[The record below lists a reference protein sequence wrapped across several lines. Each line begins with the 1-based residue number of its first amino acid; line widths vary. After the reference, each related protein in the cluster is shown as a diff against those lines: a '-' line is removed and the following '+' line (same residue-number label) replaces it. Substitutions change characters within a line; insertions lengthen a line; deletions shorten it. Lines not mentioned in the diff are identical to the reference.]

1 MKSFAWLRSRPR
13 TMASIGAVTAAVVAV
28 GVLALTY
35 EGEPTTEVE
44 LNDGGV
50 WLTKQTSLLVGHFNN
65 ESRLLDGGLRTLS
78 QEYDIQQ
85 AGNRVLVTDQTE
97 NTATA
102 IDPARVVLSDKAD
115 LPSNAQVVLGGPTV
129 ATMDEGGALRAAPF
143 TSLAAVGK
151 EAGDPIAELG
161 RGAAVTVSTAGLV
174 YAVSAEKGVLYAYA
188 PDAQGVFV
196 QTAERELEGIEKN
209 DELAITS
216 IGGVSVVLDRTS
228 STLYTSDGL
237 VTQVPDEAIL
247 QQPSNVT
254 DTVTLATPTQL
265 VRVPL
270 AGGDPVTTD
279 AGDGGA
285 PAQPVY
291 VAGCAYGAW
300 SGSGS
305 FVRDCVGDEDDLTK
319 TVEGIDRSSQLR
331 FRVNRDVVVLNDI
344 FGGSAWMAS
353 DALQQV
359 DNWEDL
365 TPPEGE
371 GEEEEET
378 TEETVQSTLPER
390 AEKNTPPVAENDRYG
405 VRPGRTTVLPVLEND
420 LDADG
425 DVLVAKVTGDPSI
438 GEITPIYN
446 GTALQIALPE
456 DAAGTTSFRYEV
468 SDGRGGKDTARVDL
482 EVRPLSQNS
491 APTQKR
497 KTAITVEQSGVVS
510 FNVLSDWIDPDG
522 DDIFLLD
529 VTPDGGDEAEFTSDG
544 QITYRAIGG
553 MQGRKDVPV
562 VVSDGSDPTTGVA
575 RIDIRP
581 LGTTIP
587 VTNADHVVT
596 RPDRPVTVRPLTNDT
611 STGSEQLR
619 LTRVDDVDGGTV
631 TRDYPDKSFTFEA
644 PNTGTYYATYL
655 ASAGANSA
663 PGIVRIDVLPDEDA
677 DVAPIAVRD
686 VALLPAGGD
695 VLVNVL
701 GNDTDPAGGILVV
714 PSVTVDEDSGIA
726 AAVLGHETIRVSDQ
740 ASLDKQVR
748 LTYTISNGSQSA
760 TGEVIVIPV
769 PAPEKLRPPIAVDDE
784 VVVRVGDVVTIPVM
798 ENDFHPNGD
807 EIHISPELVPPLI
820 DEADGD
826 LFVSEDTLRFR
837 AGPEPKTVN
846 ATYEVEDSTG
856 QRDAGYVTIRIL
868 PRDDDANA
876 APRPRDV
883 TVRTLSGSG
892 VQVAIDL
899 NGIDAD
905 GDSVELVGLAS
916 SPKKGRVSAID
927 ADSFTYT
934 AFEDSVGVDRF
945 QYRVRDNLGKEAT
958 AIIEVGI
965 APAEST
971 NQAPYAVRDSITMR
985 PGRTVAV
992 DALQNDSDPDGD
1004 KFGFAENAVKVA
1016 DVPGLSAEVSGQ
1028 QLLITAPDEP
1038 MQTSVLYTIADER
1051 GLRATTSVQ
1060 ITVDPDV
1067 PLARPIARD
1076 DRVRAEDVAEDGTVV
1091 VDVLENDDDP
1101 DGTRSALEVALGEGG
1116 ENARVLSGGRVSLSV
1131 GDERQLITYLVTDED
1146 DQVAAAFI
1154 HVPALADLPPT
1165 LISAEGVTVKSG
1177 ETIEL
1182 PLSDYVRA
1190 SGGRD
1195 VVITETEKVTAA
1207 HSNGAGLVKDE
1218 STLIYT
1224 SADRY
1229 FGADALTFEVT
1240 DGNGPDDADGRKA
1253 TLTIPITVTPPDNEP
1268 PTMIGASVSVAPGED
1283 PATLGLRELVTD
1295 PDPGDMDNLTFALAS
1310 DPPAGVSASVDGQSL
1325 QVSAQPDVA
1334 KGTRFSLT
1342 VRVTDN
1348 ETEPVEANI
1357 QVTVTASTRELPS
1370 VNDDVVPQADQGE
1383 TVSLNVLEND
1393 VNPFPDAP
1401 LEIVNTQIETGE
1413 VTSVDVSG
1421 GTVRV
1426 TTGSEFVG
1434 NVVVR
1439 YTVQD
1444 ATQDA
1449 DRRVDGRIRI
1459 TVQGRPDAPGRPTVT
1474 AVESRTVV
1482 LSWTPPVDNGRRI
1495 EGYTVTSTAGGY
1507 TRECPST
1514 TCTLDGLTNNVE
1526 YNFVVTATNSV
1537 GESDPSVPSETARPD
1552 VRPDQPAPPTLTFG
1566 DRSLDVAWKTP
1577 RTEGSPVESYTLE
1590 ISPAPPSGVAQKTGL
1605 TGNAH
1610 RWEGLQNGT
1619 EYQVRVR
1626 AHNRAPEP
1634 SDFSQWSAG
1643 EIPAAPPS
1651 ASGAPTVA
1659 RLEPVGNRAQM
1670 RVSWNRPAEN
1680 GDAIGGYE
1688 LRVIRGGNVV
1698 DTIAVPA
1705 GQTSQAVVVDTSQS
1719 DYTYD
1724 VRAQNKA
1731 GWGDRSPQSAPR
1743 RAFTPPGAPS
1753 NVAAREGDNQVVVQW
1768 EPGASNGANT
1778 NEIQYQY
1785 SVNGNGWR
1793 ADWVAGGGSGTSGTI
1808 GNGAVNNNGAYT
1820 IRIRAVATAD
1830 GTTYEGPA
1838 SAASNQVRPYGQ
1850 IGKPT
1855 ASASTIDDGR
1865 TIRMSWSSPAANG
1878 RPVTT
1883 EIRTG
1888 DGNGWRKVAASGS
1901 EDYRVDYS
1909 TTRTIEVRT
1918 SADGSKTTT
1927 AQASARSVDAPP
1939 PPQPRVWVTRGD
1951 RAPQSCNNGCYKF
1964 VVNTRDFPAGRYNVA
1979 CKYSGGSGNV
1989 SPNAFAY
1996 DLPANGSKQIECWLG
2011 ADGYDV
2017 WVDIQGWGGAVDTEK
2032 QWWPRG

>member
-1 MKSFAWLRSRPR
+1 MRSFAWLRSRPK
-13 TMASIGAVTAAVVAV
+13 TLASIGALTAAVVAV
-28 GVLALTY
+28 SVLALTY

-65 ESRLLDGGLRTLS
+65 ESRLLDGGLRTVS
-78 QEYDIQQ
+78 NEYDIQQ

-102 IDPARVVLSDKAD
+102 IDPARVVLSDSAD
-115 LPSNAQVVLGGPTV
+115 LPSNSTVVLGGPTV
-129 ATMDEGGALRAAPF
+129 AALDDGGALRAAPF
-143 TSLAAVGK
+143 TSIAAVGK

-161 RGAAVTVSTAGLV
+161 RGAAVTVSTAGVV
-174 YAVSAEKGVLYAYA
+174 YAVSAKSGKLFAYGPNA
-188 PDAQGVFV
+188 EAAFV
-196 QTAERELEGIEKN
+196 QTAEKELEGIDAA

-216 IGGVSVVLDRTS
+216 VGGVSVVLDRTTS
-228 STLYTSDGL
+228 MLYTSDGMQ
-237 VTQVPDEAIL
+237 TKVPNDAVL

-254 DTVTLATPTQL
+254 DTVTLATPSQL
-265 VRVPL
+265 IRVPL
-270 AGGDPVTTD
+270 DGGDPVVKD
-279 AGDGGA
+279 AGAEGGA

-300 SGSGS
+300 SGTGA
-305 FVRDCVGDEDDLTK
+305 FVRDCESDADDVQK
-319 TVEGIDRSSQLR
+319 TIKGIDPASQLR

-359 DNWEDL
+359 DNWEDI

-378 TEETVQSTLPER
+378 TEETIQSTLPER
-390 AEKNTPPVAENDRYG
+390 TENNTAPVAENDRYG

-425 DVLVAKVTGDPSI
+425 DVLVAKVTAKPSI
-438 GEITPIYN
+438 GEVTPIYN
-446 GTALQIALPE
+446 GTALQIALPD
-456 DAAGTTSFRYEV
+456 DATGTTAFTYEV
-468 SDGRGGKDTARVDL
+468 SDGRGGKDTARVSL
-482 EVRPLSQNS
+482 TVRPLSENS
-491 APTQKR
+491 PPVQKR
-497 KTAITVEQSGVVS
+497 KTAITVENSGVVS
-510 FNVLSDWIDPDG
+510 YNVLTDWVDPDG
-522 DDIFLLD
+522 DDIFLKS

-553 MQGRKDVPV
+553 TQGRKDVPV
-562 VVSDGSDPTTGVA
+562 AVSDGTETGQGVA
-575 RIDIRP
+575 RYDIRP
-581 LGTTIP
+581 LGTTLP

-596 RPDRPVTVRPLTNDT
+596 RPDRPVTVRPLSNDT

-644 PNTGTYYATYL
+644 SKTGTYYATYL

-663 PGIVRIDVLPDEDA
+663 PGIVRIDVLPEEDA

-714 PSVTVDEDSGIA
+714 QSVSVDEGSGIA

-748 LTYTISNGSQSA
+748 LKYTISNGSQSA
-760 TGEVIVIPV
+760 QGEVIVIPV
-769 PAPEKLRPPIAVDDE
+769 PAPPKLRPPIAVDDE

-798 ENDFHPNGD
+798 ENDYHPNGD
-807 EIHISPELVPPLI
+807 EIHISPELIPPLV

-837 AGPEPKTVN
+837 AGSEPKTVN

-868 PRDDDANA
+868 PRDDDSNA

-883 TVRTLSGSG
+883 TVRALSGSA
-892 VQVAIDL
+892 VTVPIDL

-916 SPKKGRVSAID
+916 SPQKGKVSAIE

-945 QYRVRDNLGKEAT
+945 RYRVRDALGKEAT
-958 AIIEVGI
+958 AVVEVGI

-992 DALQNDSDPDGD
+992 DVLQNDSDPDGD
-1004 KFGFAENAVKVA
+1004 KFNFAEDGIEVP
-1016 DVPGLSAEVSGQ
+1016 DVPGLAAKVSGQ
-1028 QLLITAPDEP
+1028 QLLITAPEKP

-1076 DRVRAEDVAEDGTVV
+1076 DRVLAEQVKEDGTVT

-1101 DGTRSALEVALGEGG
+1101 DGTRSALQVSLGEGG
-1116 ENARVLSGGRVSLSV
+1116 DNARVGSGGRVSLTV
-1131 GDERQLITYLVTDED
+1131 TDKRQLITYLVKDED

-1165 LISAEGVTVKSG
+1165 LISTDEVTVKSG
-1177 ETIEL
+1177 ETIDL
-1182 PLSDYVRA
+1182 PLSEYVRA
-1190 SGGRD
+1190 AGGGTL
-1195 VVITETEKVTAA
+1195 VITETEKVSAA
-1207 HSNGAGLVKDE
+1207 HSNGASLVKDE
-1218 STLIYT
+1218 STLTYT
-1224 SADRY
+1224 SAERY
-1229 FGADALTFEVT
+1229 FGSDALTFEVT
-1240 DGNGPDDADGRKA
+1240 DGNGPDDENGRKA
-1253 TLTIPITVTPPDNEP
+1253 TLTIPIKVLPPDNEP
-1268 PTMIGASVSVAPGED
+1268 PTMTGASISVAPGED

-1295 PDPGDMDNLTFALAS
+1295 PDPGDMDKLQFSPVNNPPSGVNAS
-1310 DPPAGVSASVDGQSL
+1310 IDNQTL

-1334 KGTRFSLT
+1334 KGTSFSLT
-1342 VRVTDN
+1342 VQVTDG
-1348 ETEPVEANI
+1348 ETDPVQANI

-1370 VNDDVVPQADQGE
+1370 VNDDVVAQADQGE
-1383 TVSLNVLEND
+1383 TITVNVLKND
-1393 VNPFPDAP
+1393 VNPFPDTP
-1401 LEIVNTQIETGE
+1401 LKIVNTQVETGD
-1413 VTSVDVSG
+1413 VTKVASSGDSVS
-1421 GTVRV
+1421 V

-1444 ATQDA
+1444 ATGDA
-1449 DRRVDGRIRI
+1449 DRQVDGRVRI
-1459 TVQGRPDAPGRPTVT
+1459 TVQGRPDAPGKPTVT

-1495 EGYTVTSTAGGY
+1495 ETYTVTSTAGGY
-1507 TRECPST
+1507 TRQCPST

-1552 VRPDQPAPPTLTFG
+1552 VRPDQPAPPSLKFG
-1566 DRSLDVAWKTP
+1566 DRSLDITWVAP

-1590 ISPAPPSGVAQKTGL
+1590 ISPAPPSGVAQKTGV
-1605 TGNAH
+1605 TGTKTT
-1610 RWEGLQNGT
+1610 WDGLQNGT

-1643 EIPAAPPS
+1643 EIPAAPPA

-1659 RLEPVGNRAQM
+1659 RMEPVGDRAQM
-1670 RVSWNRPAEN
+1670 RVSWNAPESN
-1680 GDAIGGYE
+1680 GDAIAEYE
-1688 LRVIRGGNVV
+1688 LSVIRGGSVV
-1698 DTIAVPA
+1698 RTISVSP
-1705 GQTSQAVVVDTSQS
+1705 GETSQAVVVDTSQT
-1719 DYTYD
+1719 DYTYS
-1724 VRAQNKA
+1724 VRARNKA
-1731 GWGDRSPQSAPR
+1731 GWGEMSPQSAPR
-1743 RAFTPPGAPS
+1743 RAFTPPGAPTG
-1753 NVAAREGDNQVVVQW
+1753 VTAQEGDNQVNVSWQ
-1768 EPGASNGANT
+1768 PGASNGANA

-1785 SVNGNGWR
+1785 NVNGGGWR
-1793 ADWVAGGGSGTSGTI
+1793 ADWVAGGGSATRGTI

-1820 IRIRAVATAD
+1820 IQIRAVATAD

-1850 IGKPT
+1850 IGNPA
-1855 ASASTIDDGR
+1855 ASASRTGDGR
-1865 TIRMSWSSPAANG
+1865 TISMSWSSPAANG

-1888 DGNGWRKVAASGS
+1888 DGRGWRTVAASGT

-1918 SADGSKTTT
+1918 RADGSQTTT

-1951 RAPQSCNNGCYKF
+1951 RAPQSCANGCYKF
-1964 VVNTRDFPAGRYNVA
+1964 VVNTRDFPAGNYRIA
-1979 CKYSGGSGNV
+1979 CKYSGGNV
-1989 SPNAFAY
+1989 SDNFYAY

-2017 WVDIQGWGGAVDTEK
+2017 WVDLQGWGGAVDTEK

>member
-1 MKSFAWLRSRPR
+1 MKSFAWLRSRPK

-78 QEYDIQQ
+78 QDYDIQQ

-115 LPSNAQVVLGGPTV
+115 LPSNSQVVLGGPTV
-129 ATMDEGGALRAAPF
+129 AAMDEGGALRAAPF
-143 TSLAAVGK
+143 TSLGAVGK

-174 YAVSAEKGVLYAYA
+174 YAVSAEKGALYAYA

-196 QTAERELEGIEKN
+196 QTAERELEGVEKN

-216 IGGVSVVLDRTS
+216 VGGVSVVLDRTS

-254 DTVTLATPTQL
+254 DTVTLATPSEL

-270 AGGDPVTTD
+270 EGGDPVTTD

-300 SGSGS
+300 SGSGA
-305 FVRDCVGDEDDLTK
+305 FVRDCVGDENDVTR
-319 TVEGIDRSSQLR
+319 TVEGIDRTSELR

-390 AEKNTPPVAENDRYG
+390 TEKNTPPVAENDRYG

-425 DVLVAKVTGDPSI
+425 DVLVAKVTGKPSI
-438 GEITPIYN
+438 GEVTPIYN
-446 GTALQIALPE
+446 GTALQIELPE
-456 DAAGTTSFRYEV
+456 DASGTTTFTYEV
-468 SDGRGGKDTARVDL
+468 DDGRKGKDTARVTL
-482 EVRPLSQNS
+482 TVRPLSENS
-491 APTQKR
+491 PPVQKR
-497 KTAITVEQSGVVS
+497 KTAITVETGGVVS
-510 FNVLSDWIDPDG
+510 YNVLTDWIDPDG
-522 DDIFLLD
+522 DDIFLSS

-553 MQGRKDVPV
+553 LQGRKDVPIT
-562 VVSDGSDPTTGVA
+562 VSDGNDDGAGVA
-575 RIDIRP
+575 RYDIRP
-581 LGTTIP
+581 LGTTLP

-596 RPDRPVTVRPLTNDT
+596 RPDRPVTVRPLSNDT

-631 TRDYPDKSFTFEA
+631 TRDYPDKSFTFQSGT
-644 PNTGTYYATYL
+644 TGTYYATYL

-663 PGIVRIDVLPDEDA
+663 PGIVRIDVLPEEDA

-686 VALLPAGGD
+686 VALLPTGGD

-714 PSVTVDEDSGIA
+714 QSVSVGADSGLT

-740 ASLDKQVR
+740 SALDQQVR
-748 LTYTISNGSQSA
+748 IQYRISNGSQSA
-760 TGEVIVIPV
+760 DGEIIVIPV
-769 PAPEKLRPPIAVDDE
+769 PAPEKLKPPTALDDE
-784 VVVRVGDVVTIPVM
+784 AVVRVGDVVTIPVM
-798 ENDFHPNGD
+798 DNDYHPNGD
-807 EIHISPELVPPLI
+807 EIHISPELVPPLV

-837 AGPEPKTVN
+837 AGTEPKTVN

-868 PRDDDANA
+868 PRDDEANA

-883 TVRTLSGSG
+883 TVRALSGSG
-892 VQVAIDL
+892 VQVPIDL

-905 GDSVELVGLAS
+905 GDSVQLVGLAS
-916 SPKKGRVSAID
+916 SPAKGKVTAIE
-927 ADSFTYT
+927 ADSFIYT

-945 QYRVRDNLGKEAT
+945 RYRVRDNLGKEAT
-958 AIIEVGI
+958 GLVEVGI

-971 NQAPYAVRDSITMR
+971 NQAPYAVRDTITVR

-992 DALQNDSDPDGD
+992 DVLQNDSDPDGD
-1004 KFGFAENAVKVA
+1004 DFGFAENAVEIP
-1016 DVPGLSAEVSGQ
+1016 DVPGLDAEVSGQ

-1051 GLRATTSVQ
+1051 GLEATTSVQ

-1076 DRVRAEDVAEDGTVV
+1076 DRILAEDVEEDGSVV

-1101 DGTRSALEVALGEGG
+1101 DGTRSALQVSLGEGG
-1116 ENARVLSGGRVSLSV
+1116 ENARVLSDGRVSLTV

-1146 DQVAAAFI
+1146 DQVAAAFV

-1165 LISAEGVTVKSG
+1165 LISTEGVTVKSG

-1182 PLSDYVRA
+1182 PLSEYVRA
-1190 SGGRD
+1190 SGGGD
-1195 VVITETEKVTAA
+1195 IVITEQEKVAA
-1207 HSNGAGLVKDE
+1207 SHSNGANLVKDE
-1218 STLIYT
+1218 RTLIYT
-1224 SADRY
+1224 SAERY
-1229 FGADALTFEVT
+1229 FGSDALTFEVT
-1240 DGNGPDDADGRKA
+1240 DGNGPDDENGRKA
-1253 TLTIPITVTPPDNEP
+1253 TLTIPITVTPPDNEQ
-1268 PTMIGASVSVAPGED
+1268 PTMVGASLNVAPGED
-1283 PATLGLRELVTD
+1283 PASLGLRELVTD
-1295 PDPGDMDNLTFALAS
+1295 PDPGDLDNLTFSLAS
-1310 DPPAGVSASVDGQSL
+1310 DAPAGTTARIEGSTLSVGAAADT
-1325 QVSAQPDVA
+1325 A
-1334 KGTRFSLT
+1334 KGTAFPLT

-1348 ETEPVEANI
+1348 QTDPVEATI
-1357 QVTVTASTRELPS
+1357 QVTVTASTRELAS
-1370 VNDDVVPQADQGE
+1370 LNDDVIPQADQGE
-1383 TVSLNVLEND
+1383 TIPVDVLAND
-1393 VNPFPDAP
+1393 VNPFPETP
-1401 LEIVNTQIETGE
+1401 LRLVSANIETGQGRA
-1413 VTSVDVSG
+1413 VVNGDRVDV
-1421 GTVRV
+1421 
-1426 TTGSEFVG
+1426 TTPADFVG

-1439 YTVQD
+1439 YRVLD
-1444 ATQDA
+1444 ATEDA
-1449 DRRVDGRIRI
+1449 DRAVEGRIRI
-1459 TVQGRPDAPGRPTVT
+1459 TVQGRPDAPGKPTVT

-1552 VRPDQPAPPTLTFG
+1552 VRPDQPAPPTLKFG
-1566 DRSLDVAWKTP
+1566 DRSLDIAWKTP

-1605 TGNAH
+1605 TGNSH

-1670 RVSWNRPAEN
+1670 RVSWNQPAEN
-1680 GDAIGGYE
+1680 GDAIAGYE

-1724 VRAQNKA
+1724 VRARNKA

-1753 NVAAREGDNQVVVQW
+1753 SVAAREGDNQVVVQW
-1768 EPGASNGANT
+1768 EPGASNGANA

-1785 SVNGNGWR
+1785 SVNGAGWR

-1808 GNGAVNNNGAYT
+1808 GNGAVNNNGSYT
-1820 IRIRAVATAD
+1820 IQIRAVATAD
-1830 GTTYEGPA
+1830 GSTYEGPA
-1838 SAASNQVRPYGQ
+1838 SSASNQVRPYGQ
-1850 IGKPT
+1850 IGNP
-1855 ASASTIDDGR
+1855 SAKATR
-1865 TIRMSWSSPAANG
+1865 TNDRQITMEWSSPAANG

-1888 DGNGWRKVAASGS
+1888 DGRGWRQVAASGS
-1901 EDYRVDYS
+1901 ETYS
-1909 TTRTIEVRT
+1909 GLNYSETRTIEVRT
-1918 SADGSKTTT
+1918 SAEGSQTTT
-1927 AQASARSVDAPP
+1927 AQDSATTAAPP
-1939 PPQPRVWVTRGD
+1939 PPPDPRARVSRGSSASGQPGCSGSACAYFKVTV
-1951 RAPQSCNNGCYKF
+1951 S
-1964 VVNTRDFPAGRYNVA
+1964 DFTPGTY
-1979 CKYSGGSGNV
+1979 
-1989 SPNAFAY
+1989 AY
-1996 DLPANGSKQIECWLG
+1996 DCYGNGSRFDTANESRYFPANGEVQLG
-2011 ADGYDV
+2011 CY
-2017 WVDIQGWGGAVDTEK
+2017 WGFPGAEVYVTLNGKRYESST
-2032 QWWPRG
+2032 W

>member
-1 MKSFAWLRSRPR
+1 MKPFTWLRSRPK
-13 TMASIGAVTAAVVAV
+13 TTASIAAVTAAVVAI

-35 EGEPTTEVE
+35 DGEPTTEVE

-85 AGNRVLVTDQTE
+85 AGNRVLVTDQSE

-102 IDPARVVLSDKAD
+102 IDPARVVLSDKAE
-115 LPSNAQVVLGGPTV
+115 LPANAQVVLGGPTV
-129 ATMDEGGALRAAPF
+129 AAIDEGGALRAAPF
-143 TSLAAVGK
+143 TSIAAVGK

-161 RGAAVTVSTAGLV
+161 RGAVVTVSTAGVV
-174 YAVSAEKGVLYAYA
+174 YAVSAEKGTLYAYA
-188 PDAQGVFV
+188 PDAEGAFV
-196 QTAERELEGIEKN
+196 QSAERALEGIEKT
-209 DELAITS
+209 DELQITS
-216 IGGVSVVLDRTS
+216 VGSVSVVLDRTT
-228 STLYTSDGL
+228 STLHTSDGL
-237 VTQVPDEAIL
+237 VTQVPDDATL

-254 DTVTLATPTQL
+254 DTVTLATPSQL

-270 AGGDPVTTD
+270 EGGEPITTD
-279 AGDGGA
+279 AGGGGA

-300 SGSGS
+300 SGTGA
-305 FVRDCVGDEDDLTK
+305 FTRDCTGDENDLTK
-319 TVEGIDRSSQLR
+319 TIEGIDPTSQLR
-331 FRVNRDVVVLNDI
+331 FRVNRDVVVLNDV

-378 TEETVQSTLPER
+378 TEQTIQSTLPER
-390 AEKNTPPVAENDRYG
+390 TEENTDPVAENDTYG

-425 DVLVAKVTGDPSI
+425 DVLVAEVVNEPSL
-438 GEITPIYN
+438 GEVTPIYN
-446 GTALQIALPE
+446 GTALQVAMPE
-456 DAAGTTSFRYEV
+456 DASGTTAFTYKV
-468 SDGRGGKDTARVDL
+468 SDGRGGEDTARVAL
-482 EVRPLSQNS
+482 TVRPLSENS
-491 APTQKR
+491 PPVQKR
-497 KTAITVEQSGVVS
+497 TTAITVETNGVVS
-510 FNVLSDWIDPDG
+510 YNVLSDWIDPDG
-522 DDIFLLD
+522 DDIFLSG

-553 MQGRKDVPV
+553 VQGRKDVPIT
-562 VVSDGSDPTTGVA
+562 VSDGNEDGAGVA
-575 RIDIRP
+575 RYDIRP
-581 LGTTIP
+581 LGTTLP

-596 RPDRPVTVRPLTNDT
+596 RPDRPVTIRPLSNDT

-619 LTRVDDVDGGTV
+619 LTRVDDVEGGTV

-644 PNTGTYYATYL
+644 SEVDTYYATYL

-663 PGIVRIDVLPDEDA
+663 PGLVRIDVLPEEDA
-677 DVAPIAVRD
+677 DVAPVAVRD
-686 VALLPAGGD
+686 VALLPTGGD

-714 PSVTVDEDSGIA
+714 QSVSVGADSGLT

-740 ASLDKQVR
+740 SALDQQVR
-748 LTYTISNGSQSA
+748 IRYRISNGSQSA
-760 TGEVIVIPV
+760 DGEIIVIPV
-769 PAPEKLRPPIAVDDE
+769 PAPEKLKPPTALDDE
-784 VVVRVGDVVTIPVM
+784 AVVRVGDVVTIPVM
-798 ENDFHPNGD
+798 DNDYHPNGD
-807 EIHISPELVPPLI
+807 EIHISPELIPPLV

-837 AGPEPKTVN
+837 AGSEAKTVN

-868 PRDDDANA
+868 PRDDETNA

-883 TVRTLSGSG
+883 TVRALSGSG
-892 VQVAIDL
+892 VQVPIDL

-916 SPKKGRVSAID
+916 APAKGTVTAIE

-958 AIIEVGI
+958 GLVEVGI

-971 NQAPYAVRDSITMR
+971 NQAPYAVRDTITMR

-992 DALQNDSDPDGD
+992 DVLQNDSDPDGD
-1004 KFGFAENAVKVA
+1004 DFGFAENAVEVP
-1016 DVPGLSAEVSGQ
+1016 DVPGLGAEVSGQ
-1028 QLLITAPDEP
+1028 QLLITAPAEP
-1038 MQTSVLYTIADER
+1038 MQTSVLYSIADER
-1051 GLRATTSVQ
+1051 GLEAKASVQ

-1067 PLARPIARD
+1067 PLSRPIARD
-1076 DRVRAEDVAEDGTVV
+1076 DRVLAEDVQEDGTVV

-1101 DGTRSALEVALGEGG
+1101 DGTRAALEVSLGEGG
-1116 ENARVLSGGRVSLSV
+1116 ENARVSSDGQVSLTV

-1146 DQVAAAFI
+1146 DQVAAAFLR
-1154 HVPALADLPPT
+1154 VPALSDLPPT
-1165 LISAEGVTVKSG
+1165 LISTEGITVKSG

-1182 PLSDYVRA
+1182 PLSEYVRV
-1190 SGGRD
+1190 SGGGD
-1195 VVITETEKVTAA
+1195 VVITEAEKVSASHT
-1207 HSNGAGLVKDE
+1207 NGGNLVKDE
-1218 STLIYT
+1218 RTLVYT
-1224 SADRY
+1224 SAERY
-1229 FGADALTFEVT
+1229 YGSDALTFEVT
-1240 DGNGPDDADGRKA
+1240 DGNGPDDENGRKA
-1253 TLTIPITVTPPDNEP
+1253 TLTIPITVTPPANEQ
-1268 PTMIGASVSVAPGED
+1268 PTMVGAALNVAPGED

-1295 PDPGDMDNLTFALAS
+1295 PDPGDLDNLTFSLGS
-1310 DPPAGVSASVDGQSL
+1310 DAPAGTTARIEGDTLSVSAAADT
-1325 QVSAQPDVA
+1325 A
-1334 KGTRFSLT
+1334 KGTAFPLT

-1348 ETEPVEANI
+1348 QTDPVEATI
-1357 QVTVTASTRELPS
+1357 QVRVTASTRELAS
-1370 VNDDVVPQADQGE
+1370 LNDDVIPQADQGE
-1383 TVSLNVLEND
+1383 TISVDVLAND
-1393 VNPFPDAP
+1393 VNPFPETP
-1401 LEIVNTQIETGE
+1401 LRVVSGNIETGQGRA
-1413 VTSVDVSG
+1413 VVNGDRVDV
-1421 GTVRV
+1421 
-1426 TTGSEFVG
+1426 TTPADFVG

-1439 YTVQD
+1439 YRVLD
-1444 ATQDA
+1444 ATEDA
-1449 DRRVDGRIRI
+1449 DRAVEGRIRI
-1459 TVQGRPDAPGRPTVT
+1459 TVQGRPDAPGKPTVT

-1495 EGYTVTSTAGGY
+1495 EGYTVSSTAGGY

-1552 VRPDQPAPPTLTFG
+1552 VRPDQPAPPRLTFG
-1566 DRSLDVAWKTP
+1566 DRSLDISWTTP

-1590 ISPAPPSGVAQKTGL
+1590 ISPAPPSGVAQRTGI
-1605 TGNAH
+1605 TGNSTT
-1610 RWEGLQNGT
+1610 WDGLQNGT

-1670 RVSWNRPAEN
+1670 RVSWNQPADN
-1680 GDAIGGYE
+1680 GDAIDGYE
-1688 LRVIRGGNVV
+1688 LRVIRGGSVV
-1698 DTIAVPA
+1698 NTIAVPA

-1724 VRAQNKA
+1724 VRAENKA
-1731 GWGDRSPQSAPR
+1731 GWGERSPQSAPR
-1743 RAFTPPGAPS
+1743 RAFTPPGAPT
-1753 NVAAREGDNQVVVQW
+1753 NVVAREGDNQVVVEWQ
-1768 EPGASNGANT
+1768 PGASNGANA

-1785 SVNGNGWR
+1785 SVDGSAWR
-1793 ADWVAGGGSGTSGTI
+1793 TDWVRGGGSGTSGTI
-1808 GNGAVNNNGAYT
+1808 GNGRVNNNGAYT
-1820 IRIRAVATAD
+1820 IQIRAVATAD
-1830 GTTYEGPA
+1830 GTTYEGAA

-1850 IGKPT
+1850 IGNPT
-1855 ASASTIDDGR
+1855 ARATR
-1865 TIRMSWSSPAANG
+1865 TADRQITMEWSSPARNG
-1878 RPVTT
+1878 RDITT

-1888 DGNGWRKVAASGS
+1888 DGRGWRQVAASGS
-1901 EDYRVDYS
+1901 ETYSGLPWS
-1909 TTRTIEVRT
+1909 TTRTLEVRT
-1918 SADGSKTTT
+1918 SAQGSQTTT
-1927 AQASARSVDAPP
+1927 AQASARTADEPP
-1939 PPQPRVWVTRGD
+1939 PPNPRARVSRGSSASGQGGCSGSACAYFKVTV
-1951 RAPQSCNNGCYKF
+1951 S
-1964 VVNTRDFPAGRYNVA
+1964 DFTPGTY
-1979 CKYSGGSGNV
+1979 
-1989 SPNAFAY
+1989 AY
-1996 DLPANGSKQIECWLG
+1996 DCYGNGQRFDTGNESRYFPANGEVQLG
-2011 ADGYDV
+2011 CY
-2017 WVDIQGWGGAVDTEK
+2017 WGFPGAEVYVTLNGKRYETST
-2032 QWWPRG
+2032 W

>member
-1 MKSFAWLRSRPR
+1 MMSFGWLRSRPK
-13 TMASIGAVTAAVVAV
+13 TFASISAVTAAVVAIS
-28 GVLALTY
+28 VLALTY
-35 EGEPTTEVE
+35 DGEPTTEVE

-65 ESRLLDGGLRTLS
+65 ESRVLDNGLRTLS
-78 QEYDIQQ
+78 PDYDIQQ

-102 IDPARVVLSDKAD
+102 IDPARVILSDSAD
-115 LPSNAQVVLGGPTV
+115 LASGATTVLGGPTV
-129 ATMDEGGALRAAPF
+129 ATVDADGGLRAAPF
-143 TSLAAVGK
+143 TSIAAVGK
-151 EAGDPIAELG
+151 EAGDPIAKLG
-161 RGAAVTVSTAGLV
+161 KGAVVTVSTAGIV
-174 YAVSAEKGVLYAYA
+174 YAVSPEKGKLFAYGPSA
-188 PDAQGVFV
+188 DGSFV
-196 QTAERELEGIEKN
+196 QTAERELEGIDKG
-209 DELAITS
+209 DELAIS
-216 IGGVSVVLDRTS
+216 AVGGVSVVLDRTTS
-228 STLYTSDGL
+228 VLYSSDGL
-237 VTQVPDEAIL
+237 QTEVPKEAVL

-270 AGGDPVTTD
+270 AGGDSVVKD
-279 AGDGGA
+279 AGGGGS

-300 SGSGS
+300 SGTGA
-305 FVRDCVGDEDDLTK
+305 FIRDCAGDENDLTK
-319 TVEGIDRSSQLR
+319 TIKGVDGKSDLR

-344 FGGSAWMAS
+344 FGGGAWMAS

-378 TEETVQSTLPER
+378 TEETIQTTLPER
-390 AEKNTPPVAENDRYG
+390 SEQNTPPIAEDDRYG

-425 DVLVAKVTGDPSI
+425 DVLVAKVVTPPSTGKVI
-438 GEITPIYN
+438 PIYN
-446 GTALQIALPE
+446 GTALQIAMPE
-456 DAAGTTSFRYEV
+456 DATGTTNFTYEV
-468 SDGRGGKDTARVDL
+468 SDGRGGKDSARVSL
-482 EVRPLSQNS
+482 TVKPLSENS
-491 APTQKR
+491 APVQKR
-497 KTAITVEQSGVVS
+497 KTAITVETGGVVS
-510 FNVLSDWIDPDG
+510 YNVLSDWVDPDG
-522 DDIFLLD
+522 DDIFLQS
-529 VTPDGGDEAEFTSDG
+529 VTTDGSDEAEFTPDG

-553 MQGRKDVPV
+553 TQGRIDVPIS
-562 VVSDGSDPTTGVA
+562 VSDGSESATGVA
-575 RIDIRP
+575 RFDIRP
-581 LGTTIP
+581 LGTTLP

-596 RPDRPVTVRPLTNDT
+596 RPDRPVMVRPLTNDT
-611 STGSEQLR
+611 STGSEPLR
-619 LTRVDDVDGGTV
+619 LTRVDDVEGGKV
-631 TRDYPDKSFTFEA
+631 TRDYPDKSFTFQSSKI
-644 PNTGTYYATYL
+644 GTYYATYL
-655 ASAGANSA
+655 ASAGPNSA
-663 PGIVRIDVLPDEDA
+663 PGIVRIDVLPEEDA
-677 DVAPIAVRD
+677 GTPPIAVRD

-701 GNDTDPAGGILVV
+701 GNDTDPEGGILVV
-714 PSVTVDEDSGIA
+714 QSVSVDEDSGVA
-726 AAVLGHETIRVSDQ
+726 AAVLGHETVRVSDQ

-748 LTYTISNGSQSA
+748 LTYTISNGKQSA
-760 TGEVIVIPV
+760 QGEIIVIPV
-769 PAPEKLRPPIAVDDE
+769 PAPEKLRPPIAGDDE
-784 VVVRVGDVVTIPVM
+784 VVVRAGDVVTIPVM
-798 ENDFHPNGD
+798 DNDYSPNNS
-807 EIHISPELVPPLI
+807 EIHVSPTLVPPLV
-820 DEADGD
+820 DDADGD
-826 LFVSEDTLRFR
+826 VFVSEDTLRFR
-837 AGPEPKTVN
+837 AGSEAKTVN
-846 ATYEVEDSTG
+846 ATYEVVDETG

-868 PRDDDANA
+868 ARDDKANA

-883 TVRTLSGSG
+883 TVRTLSNSA
-892 VQVAIDL
+892 VTVPIDL

-916 SPKKGRVSAID
+916 APQKGQVSAIE

-934 AFEDSVGVDRF
+934 AFEDAVGVDRF
-945 QYRVRDNLGKEAT
+945 QYRVRDALGKEAT
-958 AIIEVGI
+958 ATVEVGI
-965 APAEST
+965 APSPST

-992 DALQNDSDPDGD
+992 DVLKNDSDPDGD
-1004 KFGFAENAVKVA
+1004 KFGFAENAVQVP
-1016 DVPGLSAEVSGQ
+1016 DVPGLSAKVSGQ

-1038 MQTSVLYTIADER
+1038 MQTSVVYTIADER
-1051 GLRATTSVQ
+1051 GLSATTSVQ

-1076 DRVRAEDVAEDGTVV
+1076 DRVLPEQVEEDGSAV
-1091 VDVLENDDDP
+1091 VDVLANDDDP
-1101 DGTRSALEVALGEGG
+1101 DGTRSALEVSLGAGG
-1116 ENARVLSGGRVSLSV
+1116 ENARVGSGGKVSLKIT
-1131 GDERQLITYLVTDED
+1131 DERQLITYFVTDED

-1154 HVPALADLPPT
+1154 HVPSFQDLPPT
-1165 LISAEGVTVKSG
+1165 LISTEPVTVKSG
-1177 ETIEL
+1177 ESIDL
-1182 PLSDYVRA
+1182 PLSEYVRA
-1190 SGGRD
+1190 SGGAD
-1195 VVITETEKVTAA
+1195 VVITEAEKVAAA
-1207 HSNGAGLVKDE
+1207 HSNGANLVKDE
-1218 STLIYT
+1218 STLTYT
-1224 SADRY
+1224 SAERY
-1229 FGADALTFEVT
+1229 FGSDALTFEVT
-1240 DGNGPDDADGRKA
+1240 DGSGPDDPNGRKA
-1253 TLTIPITVTPPDNEP
+1253 TLSIPITVLPPDNVP
-1268 PTMIGASVSVAPGED
+1268 PTMTGASISVAPGED
-1283 PATLGLRELVTD
+1283 PTTLGLRELASD
-1295 PDPGDMDNLTFALAS
+1295 PDPGDMDKLQFSLAS
-1310 DPPAGVSASVDGQSL
+1310 DAPAGVDASIDGQTL
-1325 QVSAQPDVA
+1325 RVSAQADVQ

-1342 VRVTDN
+1342 VRATDGQ
-1348 ETEPVEANI
+1348 TEPVDATI

-1370 VNDDVVPQADQGE
+1370 VNDDIVAQADQGE
-1383 TVSLNVLEND
+1383 TVSIDVLKND
-1393 VNPFPDAP
+1393 VNPFPEKP
-1401 LEIVNTQIETGE
+1401 LEIVNTQIETGD
-1413 VTSVDVSG
+1413 VTSVDQSG

-1426 TTGSEFVG
+1426 TTDKDFVG

-1444 ATQDA
+1444 ATGDS

-1459 TVQGRPDAPGRPTVT
+1459 TVQGRPDAPGKPTVT
-1474 AVESRTVV
+1474 TVESRTVV

-1495 EGYTVTSTAGGY
+1495 EKYTVTSTAGGY
-1507 TRECPST
+1507 TRDCPST

-1566 DRSLDVAWKTP
+1566 DRSLDVSWTAP

-1590 ISPAPPSGVAQKTGL
+1590 ISPAPPSGVAQKTGVAATRL
-1605 TGNAH
+1605 T
-1610 RWEGLQNGT
+1610 WDGLQNGT

-1643 EIPAAPPS
+1643 EIPAAPP
-1651 ASGAPTVA
+1651 AAAGAPTVA
-1659 RLEPVGNRAQM
+1659 RMEPVGNRAQM
-1670 RVSWNRPAEN
+1670 RVSWNQPAEN
-1680 GDAIGGYE
+1680 GDAISGYE

-1698 DTIAVPA
+1698 DTLKPSA
-1705 GQTSQAVVVDTSQS
+1705 GQTSQAVVVDTSET
-1719 DYTYD
+1719 DYTYS
-1724 VRAQNKA
+1724 VRARNKA
-1731 GWGDRSPQSAPR
+1731 GWAEWSAPSAPR

-1753 NVAAREGDNQVVVQW
+1753 GVTATEGDNQVGVRWQA
-1768 EPGASNGANT
+1768 GASNGASA

-1785 SVNGNGWR
+1785 NVNGGGWR
-1793 ADWVAGGGSGTSGTI
+1793 ADWVDGGGSGTSGTI

-1820 IRIRAVATAD
+1820 VQIRAVATAD
-1830 GTTYEGPA
+1830 GTTYEGAA

-1850 IGKPT
+1850 IGRPS
-1855 ASASTIDDGR
+1855 ASASTVGDGR

-1918 SADGSKTTT
+1918 SADGSTTT
-1927 AQASARSVDAPP
+1927 TDQASARSVDAPP

-1951 RAPQSCNNGCYKF
+1951 RAPQSCTNGCYKF
-1964 VVNTRDFPAGRYNVA
+1964 VVNTQNFDGGRYNIA

-1989 SPNAFAY
+1989 SNNAYAY